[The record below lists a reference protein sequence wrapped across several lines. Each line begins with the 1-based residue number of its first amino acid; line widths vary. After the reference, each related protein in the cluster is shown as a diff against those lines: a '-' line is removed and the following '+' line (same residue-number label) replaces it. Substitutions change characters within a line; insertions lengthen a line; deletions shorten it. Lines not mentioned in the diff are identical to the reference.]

1 MPSETIGI
9 HSPDG
14 EFSAYLA
21 TPATTP
27 APGVLVIQ
35 EIFGVNEVMRG
46 ICDDLAADGF
56 VALCPDLFW
65 RLEPGLA
72 LTDKTEADRQKA
84 FELYGKFDVDKGV
97 EDIQAALDTLRERPE
112 CTRKAGAVGYCLGGL
127 LAYLTAARTDCDAA
141 VGYYGVDIKSYL
153 GEASRIRRPL
163 MLHIAENDEFVS
175 TEEQRAV
182 RDALSPL
189 PHVVIHSYPGTGH
202 AFARAGGAHF
212 DAAAAALANDRT
224 AKFFKEHLC

>member
-1 MPSETIGI
+1 MPSETITI
-9 HSPDG
+9 HSADG

-21 TPATTP
+21 TPARRP

-35 EIFGVNEVMRG
+35 EIFGVNAVMRG

-56 VALCPDLFW
+56 LALCPDLFW
-65 RLEPGLA
+65 RLEPGLE
-72 LTDKTEADRQKA
+72 LTDKTESDRQKA
-84 FELYGKFDVDKGV
+84 FELYGRFDVDKGV
-97 EDIQAALDTLRERPE
+97 EDIQSALDILREHPA
-112 CTRKAGAVGYCLGGL
+112 CTRKVGAVGYCLGGL
-127 LAYLTAARTDCDAA
+127 LAYLTATRTDCDAA

-153 GEASRIRRPL
+153 DEASRIRRPL

-175 TEEQRAV
+175 AEEQKAV

-189 PHVVIHSYPGTGH
+189 PHVVLHSYPGTGH